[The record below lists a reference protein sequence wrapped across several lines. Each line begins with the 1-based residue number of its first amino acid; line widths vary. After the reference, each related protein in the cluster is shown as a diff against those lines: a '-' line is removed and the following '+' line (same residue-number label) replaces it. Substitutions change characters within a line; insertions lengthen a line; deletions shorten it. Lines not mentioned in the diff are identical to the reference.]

1 MINYILLLLGFA
13 MLIKGADV
21 FVTRAANIAA
31 CLHVPSLVIG
41 LTIVAF
47 GTSAPETAV
56 SITAAIAGSNA
67 IAVGNVVGSN
77 IFNLLVVTGAA
88 ALVMPLSIQPS
99 LIKRDIPATVIFS
112 VLLLTLCFGFAVPG
126 AAGGS
131 LGRID
136 GLILLAMMIGFTWM
150 LVQSAMKNRKD
161 AKETMETMSTSDH
174 FLLKNFLLLVVALGV
189 IVAGGKLVVYSAT
202 LLAQAWGWS
211 ERVIGL
217 TIVALGTSLPELC
230 TSTIAAFRGENDLA
244 LGNVLGS
251 NILNVGFVL
260 GISALI
266 MPIPVEASG
275 WTDMLIMV
283 GSIVIFAAYAA
294 LRHRLGR
301 LAGVV
306 MLSGYAGYVF
316 SLL

>member
-1 MINYILLLLGFA
+1 MIHYLLLLLGFVL
-13 MLIKGADV
+13 LIKGADV

-31 CLHVPSLVIG
+31 CLHVPSLIIG

-56 SITAAIAGSNA
+56 SITAAVAGSNA

-88 ALVMPLSIQPS
+88 ALVMPLTIQPS
-99 LIKRDIPATVIFS
+99 LIKRDIPAAVVFS
-112 VLLLTLCFGFAVPG
+112 VLLLALCFGVAVPDS
-126 AAGGS
+126 AGGF
-131 LGRID
+131 LGRLD
-136 GLILLAMMIGFTWM
+136 GAILLTLLVGFTWI
-150 LVQSAMKNRKD
+150 LVRSAMKTRKD
-161 AKETMETMSTSDH
+161 AAGTMETMMVSDH
-174 FLLKNFLLLVVALGV
+174 FLLKNILLL
-189 IVAGGKLVVYSAT
+189 IVGLVMIAAGGKLVVYSAT

-251 NILNVGFVL
+251 NLLNIGFVL
-260 GISALI
+260 GISSLI
-266 MPIPVEASG
+266 TPIPVEASG

-283 GSIVIFAAYAA
+283 GSIVVFAVYAA
-294 LRHRLGR
+294 LRHKVGR

-306 MLSGYAGYVF
+306 MLSGYAGYVV